1 MGLDMYLTKETYVKQ
16 WEHQTDEERHE
27 VSVKKG
33 GEVHPTIQTNRIS
46 GIVEE
51 VMYWRKANA
60 IHGWF
65 VDNCQDGID
74 ECQKTYITKSDLIDL
89 KELCEKVIINK
100 TPDLLPPREGFF
112 FGSKEV
118 DDYYYSELAETVR
131 VLEEELQTQE
141 PEEYWGVNYFY
152 TSSW

>member
-1 MGLDMYLTKETYVKQ
+1 MGLDMYLTKETYVKR
-16 WEHQTDEERHE
+16 WEHQTDADLHE

-33 GEVHPTIQTNRIS
+33 GEAHPTIQTNRIS
-46 GIVEE
+46 GVVEE

-74 ECQKTYITKSDLIDL
+74 DCQRTHVSVEQL
-89 KELCEKVIINK
+89 KELRDLCQRVILDK
-100 TPDLLPPREGFF
+100 QPELLPPREGFF

-118 DDYYYSELAETVR
+118 DDWYYSDLADTVAQLDKELDGKGDEYGVDYYYR
-131 VLEEELQTQE
+131 
-141 PEEYWGVNYFY
+141 
-152 TSSW
+152 SSW

>member
-16 WEHQTDEERHE
+16 WDHQTPEERHE
-27 VSVKKG
+27 VHVEKG
-33 GEVHPTIQTNRIS
+33 GKKHPFINTDRVS

-65 VDNCQDGID
+65 VENCQDGID
-74 ECQKTYITKSDLIDL
+74 ECQKTHITKSDLIEL

-100 TPDLLPPREGFF
+100 TPELLPPREGFF

-118 DDYYYSELAETVR
+118 DDYYYSDLADTVR

-141 PEEYWGVNYFY
+141 PEEYWGVSYFY
-152 TSSW
+152 MSSW